1 MKIKIMKKEK
11 KEELYLEI
19 MRAIELIEEDCP
31 NMAKEILLSL
41 ANEISFIELAKYI
54 KPEQY

>member
-1 MKIKIMKKEK
+1 MEKEK
-11 KEELYLEI
+11 LYIEI

-41 ANEISFIELAKYI
+41 TNEITFINKI
-54 KPEQY
+54 S

>member
-1 MKIKIMKKEK
+1 MKKIK

>member
-1 MKIKIMKKEK
+1 MEKEK
-11 KEELYLEI
+11 LYIEI

-41 ANEISFIELAKYI
+41 ANEITFINKI
-54 KPEQY
+54 S

>member
-19 MRAIELIEEDCP
+19 MRAIELIEEGRP
-31 NMAKEILLSL
+31 NMAKEILLLL
-41 ANEISFIELAKYI
+41 ANEISFNEIS
-54 KPEQY
+54 